1 MATPDPS
8 AAMAHALG
16 AFGGIFWIFVLA
28 VIIFIIV
35 LYWRIATKAGYSG
48 ALSLLMFIPLVNL
61 VMLILFAF
69 SEWPIQQRL
78 RALEANS
85 YVPPA
90 PPPGTTVMPT

>member
-16 AFGGIFWIFVLA
+16 AFGAIIWICILA
-28 VIIFIIV
+28 VMIFTVIV
-35 LYWRIATKAGYSG
+35 YWRIATKAGYSG

-69 SEWPIQQRL
+69 SEWPVEQQL
-78 RALEANS
+78 RALRGDRS
-85 YVPPA
+85 MPP
-90 PPPGTTVMPT
+90 PPPGTTVMPS